1 MPTSSS
7 LVIGVT
13 TLVVL
18 VVVAPTLGQECVN
31 LDADVLILGA
41 GMAGISAGK
50 TLSNNGI
57 DNFLILEGGDDIG
70 GRVKSTEFGG
80 VTVEL
85 GANWIQGVYNDGT
98 PETHPLWPLK
108 TKFNLTGHTSDYDDL
123 ALYTANG
130 TRVSEEAVKS
140 LVDRVYTG
148 IDLATEEASRR
159 DENGEDNIRICSA
172 LRFFGW
178 NPVSSPEESF
188 IEWYEIDYGFAE
200 SPDIVGL
207 QNYPSYTYETYGPD
221 DFFVSDQ
228 RGYATII
235 RGLANEYLTPNYKGD
250 PRLHLNEVVKK
261 IEWKECCVCATVEN
275 STGSNHTHC
284 AKTAIHT
291 FSLGTLQAGTVEF
304 VPQLPEE
311 KRRAIDIFDMAY
323 YLKIFVEF
331 PTSFWD
337 TSEFIGFAAHGR
349 GYYPLIQP
357 LDFNNGTLDPSKPP
371 ILLFTV
377 TEGEALRVSSQPKN
391 TTLSEI
397 HQVLKTI
404 YGDSVP
410 APIDILVPDWIQN
423 PLFHGM
429 YPNFPVDG
437 TDEEFENLVEPVG
450 TLVFSGD
457 VSDANEAGFVHGAYT
472 SGITGA
478 RQAMGFLTTCSRN
491 GTTNDTKVV
500 IPQWYVLVIS
510 LIFIFCSDEYGI
522 NKETLCSISHKLT
535 L

>member
-1 MPTSSS
+1 MMESS
-7 LVIGVT
+7 LLVVGVT
-13 TLVVL
+13 ALVVL
-18 VVVAPTLGQECVN
+18 VVVAPSLAQECTN
-31 LDADVLILGA
+31 LDADVIILGA

-50 TLSNNGI
+50 VLSDNEI

-70 GRVKSTEFGG
+70 GRVKSTQFGG
-80 VTVEL
+80 VTVEI
-85 GANWIQGVYNDGT
+85 GANWIQGVYNDGST

-108 TKFNLTGHTSDYDDL
+108 TKFNLTGFTSDYNDL

-130 TRVSEEAVKS
+130 TRISAEA
-140 LVDRVYTG
+140 LDALLDRVYTS
-148 IDLATEEASRR
+148 IDLATEEALRR
-159 DENGEDNIRICSA
+159 DENGEDNIRIRSA

-178 NPVSSPEESF
+178 NPVFSPEESF
-188 IEWYEIDYGFAE
+188 MEWYKIDYCFAE
-200 SPDIVGL
+200 SPDITGL
-207 QNYPSYTYETYGPD
+207 QNNYPSYTYETYGPD

-235 RGLANEYLTPNYKGD
+235 RGLADEYLTPNYKND

-275 STGSNHTHC
+275 STGSNYTYC

-337 TSEFIGFAAHGR
+337 ASEFIGFAANGR
-349 GYYPLIQP
+349 GYYPHIQP
-357 LDFNNGTLDPSKPP
+357 FDFNNGTLDPSKPP
-371 ILLFTV
+371 ILLITV
-377 TEGEALRVSSQPKN
+377 TEGEALRVTSQPKN

-410 APIDILVPDWIQN
+410 APIDILIPDWIQN
-423 PLFHGM
+423 PLFRGM

-437 TDEEFENLVEPVG
+437 TDEEFENLVEPAG
-450 TLVFSGD
+450 ALVFSGD
-457 VSDANEAGFVHGAYT
+457 VTDANEAAFVHGAYT

-478 RQAMGFLTTCSRN
+478 RQAMEFLTTCSGN
-491 GTTNDTKVV
+491 GTTTNDTKVV
-500 IPQWYVLVIS
+500 IPQLYALVIS
-510 LIFIFCSDEYGI
+510 LILIFVQMNMG
-522 NKETLCSISHKLT
+522 
-535 L
+535 